1 MIYRIF
7 VCPSE
12 KIRHEVGSMPGQYN
26 LSIDN
31 AVKTAREAEK
41 AGVAGLLVFG
51 LPPQKDDVGSDAYND
66 NGIVQQ
72 TLRTIRESPVVK

>member
-1 MIYRIF
+1 
-7 VCPSE
+7 
-12 KIRHEVGSMPGQYN
+12 MPGQYN